1 MRPHSLQVL
10 QSPGGKIVNDD
21 DGFAVRQQPLDQ
33 V

>member
-10 QSPGGKIVNDD
+10 QSPGGKIVYDSD
-21 DGFAVRQQPLDQ
+21 ALAVPQQAFDQ